1 MPEEYTPLG
10 VTGSVCGLSA
20 CLMLPHHE
28 HIVTSLPQGRKA
40 VYQKVEKRVSSGL
53 SVYKCVNSLR
63 RLCLMPMKQAK
74 DELFCLDG
82 AEILR
87 GKHQRNLEGGILYL
101 GAQQSPGLW

>member
-1 MPEEYTPLG
+1 MP
-10 VTGSVCGLSA
+10 
-20 CLMLPHHE
+20 
-28 HIVTSLPQGRKA
+28 I
-40 VYQKVEKRVSSGL
+40 
-53 SVYKCVNSLR
+53 
-63 RLCLMPMKQAK
+63 KQAK